1 MVLLKAGGVSPTAF
15 KIRSRPSTLSREGV
29 SFMSFQGVH
38 FLSLDTGVCGYQDE
52 DDDKGWDEHKISLLR
67 FGLQP
72 NRSLMRQPWTSFC
85 RQLKPGKNFYIS
97 NQMNTVRH
105 RDSFCPR
112 NQAGRYDSGSGP
124 AAAGPGFSGFPHG
137 NGKRMHPQRFPGP
150 VPGTGPCV
158 SANS

>member
-1 MVLLKAGGVSPTAF
+1 MTKNNKQQTSNFILSEEYRKINIGFFWRGFLKNIPVRRRRPGLREWERLFFLRNRV
-15 KIRSRPSTLSREGV
+15 RSRTGCGESR
-29 SFMSFQGVH
+29 
-38 FLSLDTGVCGYQDE
+38 
-52 DDDKGWDEHKISLLR
+52 
-67 FGLQP
+67 
-72 NRSLMRQPWTSFC
+72 TSFC